1 MKLDIMFSKD
11 GNAPFSTAD
20 SYGISVNKQTLPE
33 SCKRSEF
40 QVKIKI
46 NRANSNAREASVALG
61 GLHGP
66 RGSHQEAEAQRDG
79 ARHAEGEPGR
89 ASGKTH
95 SLNLSRILLRRL
107 TVYQGIYVDTKSFKL
122 FHLHG
127 QTGSAPARTSNMEAP
142 IMLLSGHSGE
152 IYTAKFHPEG
162 NILASAGFD
171 RQICKRR
178 LLNPEPAVVSVMSL
192 SFSLLERVRGVRQ
205 FPRHQRRA
213 LWRHPGPALQLAR
226 QRR

>member
-107 TVYQGIYVDTKSFKL
+107 TVDSIPRNICGYKKFQTVPPSWTDRL
-122 FHLHG
+122 RPCPHLQHG
-127 QTGSAPARTSNMEAP
+127 GPHHAPLRPLGRDLHRQVPSRGKHPRLGRLRQTN
-142 IMLLSGHSGE
+142 L
-152 IYTAKFHPEG
+152 
-162 NILASAGFD
+162 
-171 RQICKRR
+171 
-178 LLNPEPAVVSVMSL
+178 
-192 SFSLLERVRGVRQ
+192 
-205 FPRHQRRA
+205 
-213 LWRHPGPALQLAR
+213 
-226 QRR
+226 